1 MADVA
6 AGEIEPALH
15 GKVRLCLDLLRDD
28 FSEDELLS
36 EVFRSDD
43 DTVFTRRAAGT
54 EQQRQNTDYE
64 RRHRRRIHFV
74 HEEAKRANLCG
85 DYRNKISSQFPV
97 LGSQWALKR
106 FSSEPRLTSANNARI
121 AAGIAPARMT

>member
-15 GKVRLCLDLLRDD
+15 GKVRLCLELLRDD
-28 FSEDELLS
+28 FSEDELLG
-36 EVFRSDD
+36 EVFRSDN
-43 DTVFTRRAAGT
+43 DTVFTRRAART
-54 EQQRQNTDYE
+54 KQQRQNADYE

-97 LGSQWALKR
+97 LGSKSPLNR
-106 FSSEPRLTSANNARI
+106 FSNQRSITPATNTRI
-121 AAGIAPARMT
+121 TA

>member
-36 EVFRSDD
+36 EVFRSDY

-64 RRHRRRIHFV
+64 RRHRRRIHVV
-74 HEEAKRANLCG
+74 HEQAKCDSLRRLS
-85 DYRNKISSQFPV
+85 KQHQFSVPSS
-97 LGSQWALKR
+97 
-106 FSSEPRLTSANNARI
+106 RLSF
-121 AAGIAPARMT
+121 